1 MPRLFAGL
9 EVPPHV
15 TSVLEKLRG
24 GLPGA
29 RWMEPSD
36 YHITLR
42 FIGDI
47 GNRVAQ
53 EIDGLLADVSRRPLA
68 LRVSGLGTFGGDK
81 PHSVFAAVEPTR
93 ELSELQSEVDRLIRA
108 CGVESDK
115 RKFQPHVTL
124 ARLKGASSLDVANYL
139 SLRGWF
145 PAQTFTAERF
155 VLYSSRV
162 STGGGPY
169 IVETTYPLGVRA
181 HAVHG

>member
-9 EVPPHV
+9 EVPSPV
-15 TSVLEKLRG
+15 SGVLSMLRG

-29 RWMEPSD
+29 RWIEPSD

-47 GNRVAQ
+47 GNRQAA
-53 EIDGLLADVSRRPLA
+53 EIDSLLAEVSRRPIPM
-68 LRVSGLGTFGGDK
+68 RISGLGSFGGDK
-81 PHSVFAAVEPTR
+81 PHSVFAAVEPSR
-93 ELSELQSEVDRLIRA
+93 ALSDLQSEVDRLIRA

-124 ARLKGASSLDVANYL
+124 ARLKGASSLDVADYL
-139 SLRGWF
+139 TSRGWF
-145 PAQTFTAERF
+145 PPQSFIADRF
-155 VLYSSRV
+155 VLFSSRV

-169 IVETTYPLGVRA
+169 MVETSYPLGATARA
-181 HAVHG
+181 AFG

>member
-53 EIDGLLADVSRRPLA
+53 EIDSLLADVSRRPLA
-68 LRVSGLGTFGGDK
+68 LRISGLGSFGGDK

-93 ELSELQSEVDRLIRA
+93 ELSDLQSEVDRLIRA
-108 CGVESDK
+108 CGIEADK

-124 ARLKGASSLDVANYL
+124 ARLKGASSLDVADYL

-145 PAQTFTAERF
+145 PAQTFTADRF
-155 VLYSSRV
+155 VLFSSRV
-162 STGGGPY
+162 TTGGGPY
-169 IVETTYPLGVRA
+169 IVETTYPLGYRA
-181 HAVHG
+181 HAAHG

>member
-9 EVPPHV
+9 EVPSHV
-15 TSVLEKLRG
+15 VSVLSMLRG

-47 GNRVAQ
+47 GNRQAS
-53 EIDGLLADVSRRPLA
+53 EIDSLLVDVSRRPLV
-68 LRVSGLGTFGGDK
+68 LKVSGLGSFGGDK
-81 PHSVFAAVEPTR
+81 PHSVFATVEPNR
-93 ELSELQSEVDRLIRA
+93 ELSELQGEVDRLVRA

-124 ARLKGASSLDVANYL
+124 ARLKGASSFDVAEYL

-145 PAQTFTAERF
+145 PPQTFTANRF
-155 VLYSSRV
+155 VLYSSRDSV
-162 STGGGPY
+162 GGGPY
-169 IVETTYPLGVRA
+169 MVETSYPLGARA
-181 HAVHG
+181 RAYG